1 MIDSMIYDE
10 IAAVPGLRA
19 KICRLIDDHQLDL
32 IASHVQQDEIAATL
46 DEARRRELMN
56 VPISET
62 VPTSVFVLDVS
73 RLGMAQLGEPQ
84 QRDLDY
90 EALAGPNRVNAKD
103 VEIALTA
110 LNKADVLVT
119 KERRLQSQLVG
130 KGLPVWTFDPFRE
143 WWIRSAAGQGDPM
156 PTLPEYERLL
166 RRRLDALP
174 LAARAE
180 FLHVLML
187 PDFERAA
194 RIGEFWSYPQSR
206 SFGELL
212 IDLEQDRTARALV
225 IGMLRE
231 ANRLRPSIRFDVV

>member
-1 MIDSMIYDE
+1 
-10 IAAVPGLRA
+10 
-19 KICRLIDDHQLDL
+19 
-32 IASHVQQDEIAATL
+32 
-46 DEARRRELMN
+46 
-56 VPISET
+56 
-62 VPTSVFVLDVS
+62 
-73 RLGMAQLGEPQ
+73 
-84 QRDLDY
+84 
-90 EALAGPNRVNAKD
+90 
-103 VEIALTA
+103 
-110 LNKADVLVT
+110 
-119 KERRLQSQLVG
+119 
-130 KGLPVWTFDPFRE
+130 
-143 WWIRSAAGQGDPM
+143 M